1 MGAKGRM
8 DDQNR
13 DVVIGI
19 DPGLQGALAV
29 IDQSSGVLLRA
40 LKMPDDA
47 RWLYHWFKGLRED
60 FRSFQVALEKAFG
73 CAQVGDRRQSAST
86 MFSYGRH
93 FGHLEAILFAAGIT
107 PTLIPARTWT
117 SELHKGVEGPSSKVK
132 SLIVARQIWPYCDF
146 TLSKR
151 AKKPNEGLVDAM
163 LIAEF
168 LRRRLT

>member
-1 MGAKGRM
+1 M
-8 DDQNR
+8 DDKFR
-13 DVVIGI
+13 DVILGI

-40 LKMPDDA
+40 IKMPDDA
-47 RWLYHWFKGLRED
+47 RWLHHWLKALKAD
-60 FRSFQVALEKAFG
+60 FQSLQVALEKAFG
-73 CAQVGDRRQSAST
+73 CAVVGDRRQSAST

-93 FGHLEAILFAAGIT
+93 FGHIEAVLFAAGLT
-107 PTLIPARTWT
+107 PHLIHSRTWT
-117 SELHKGVEGPSSKVK
+117 SEFHKGVEGPTSKVK
-132 SLIVARQIWPYCDF
+132 SLIVARQIWPFQDF

-151 AKKPNEGLVDAM
+151 AKKPHEGLVDAM